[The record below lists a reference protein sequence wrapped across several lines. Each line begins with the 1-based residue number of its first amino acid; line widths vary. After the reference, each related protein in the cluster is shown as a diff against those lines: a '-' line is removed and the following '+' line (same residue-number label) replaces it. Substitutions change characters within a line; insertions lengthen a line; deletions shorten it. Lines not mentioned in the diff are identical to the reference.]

1 MLTASEHEF
10 QNDLDLAAF
19 LASQIADDDVGLPTS
34 AQTLDPAW
42 LDPTHPGVRAH
53 PTLLARSLE
62 ARYRESFNRDASQT
76 GHVVVFN
83 GRLFYRTRLGVSQFA
98 GLVLEA
104 YVVRHLL
111 ENHHALQVAIMWCS
125 RRSGVFPGLSFIRK
139 YVPIGTGLKDTKLQH
154 KRWFDSSDPHLDI
167 MFFKKVPP
175 SQRGM
180 NPLLPLLQPLTIEGT
195 TIPAGIQVK
204 AITCNEEE
212 QIVTPLIDGTYSH
225 VLTLL
230 QHANGV
236 HSYNECMRLLGIA
249 WHSGRI
255 NHEKYLRLQ
264 GAVFGPQ
271 QLCMDQYYINGYYE
285 YIAQWLQG
293 QVPTIPGIDEGMI
306 AEVKKAMHGS
316 SLLVPSTEI
325 ITTTPIGLNAHEAV

>member
-10 QNDLDLAAF
+10 QNDLDLSAF
-19 LASQIADDDVGLPTS
+19 LASQIVDDDVGLLNW
-34 AQTLDPAW
+34 AQPLDLAW
-42 LDPTHPGVRAH
+42 LDPRHPGVRAH

-62 ARYRESFNRDASQT
+62 ARYGETFFRDAVQT
-76 GHVVVFN
+76 GHCEVFN
-83 GRLFYRTRLGVSQFA
+83 GQFFYRSKLGASQFA

-111 ENHHALQVAIMWCS
+111 ENRHALRVAITWCS
-125 RRSGVFPGLSFIRK
+125 RRAGVFPGFGFVNK
-139 YVPIGTGLKDTKLQH
+139 YVPVGTGLRDTKLEH
-154 KRWFDSSDPHLDI
+154 KRWFDSSDPHVDI

-175 SQRGM
+175 AERRM
-180 NPLLPLLQPLTIEGT
+180 NPLLPQLQPLTIEGT

-212 QIVTPLIDGTYSH
+212 QIITPLIEGTYSH

-230 QHANGV
+230 QHPNGA

-249 WHSGRI
+249 RQNGRI
-255 NHEKYLRLQ
+255 DHEKYLRLQ
-264 GAVFGPQ
+264 GAVFCPQ
-271 QLCMDQYYINGYYE
+271 QLCMDQYNINGYYE
-285 YIAQWLQG
+285 YICQWYQG
-293 QVPTIPGIDEGMI
+293 QVPPDAGIQEGMA
-306 AEVKKAMHGS
+306 AEVKKATHGS

-325 ITTTPIGLNAHEAV
+325 ITVTPTDLPTPLH